1 MSVHVFI
8 RPLTSVIAG
17 ILLILNSPVKCNYN
31 KEFKMYITKNRWI
44 KIISVCLIFAS
55 GSVFADF
62 KSDII
67 KSCKAY
73 QEGTDRNE
81 INPCKLYIDGFID
94 ASLLS
99 ESAAVKPE
107 ALLTKQSKKTSE
119 FMKRAYETRVSERKS
134 LMKNNVIHAFCIPLE
149 TDRKAVASQVAKS
162 LNIAD
167 LKNKPLKKVLFEA
180 LESDFPCSK

>member
-1 MSVHVFI
+1 
-8 RPLTSVIAG
+8 
-17 ILLILNSPVKCNYN
+17 
-31 KEFKMYITKNRWI
+31 MYITKSRWI
-44 KIISVCLIFAS
+44 TIISVCLTFAS

-94 ASLLS
+94 SSLLS

-107 ALLTKQSKKTSE
+107 ALLDKQLKITSD
-119 FMKRAYETRVSERKS
+119 FMKRAYKTRVTERVS
-134 LMKNNVIHAFCIPLE
+134 LMKNAESHAFCIPLE
-149 TDRKAVASQVAKS
+149 TDRKIVASQVAKS
-162 LNIAD
+162 LNITD
-167 LKNKPLKKVLFEA
+167 LEYKPLKKVLFEA